1 MCRWPIAKVGIEV
14 TLDVV
19 GMLIP
24 PFKGT
29 DILYL
34 RLLGTDMVVLNSNE
48 AISDLIE
55 KRSSI
60 YADRVSDGILLTFLF
75 LTPHPSHNPL

>member
-1 MCRWPIAKVGIEV
+1 
-14 TLDVV
+14 L
-19 GMLIP
+19 
-24 PFKGT
+24 KGT

-34 RLLGTDMVVLNSNE
+34 RVLGKDMVALNSNE

-60 YADRVSDGILLTFLF
+60 YADRVSDAVILTFD
-75 LTPHPSHNPL
+75 S